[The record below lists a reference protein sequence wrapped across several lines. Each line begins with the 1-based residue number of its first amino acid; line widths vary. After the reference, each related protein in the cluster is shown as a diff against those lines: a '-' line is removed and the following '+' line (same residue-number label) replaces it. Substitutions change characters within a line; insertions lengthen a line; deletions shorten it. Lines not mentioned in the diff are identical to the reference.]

1 MLRLTDIA
9 LDILE
14 RWKKIKKFTVKKMKK
29 QNNKKKKKFKPA
41 YQMTRK
47 EKQKVYDR
55 LSEIKIEDCE

>member
-1 MLRLTDIA
+1 
-9 LDILE
+9 
-14 RWKKIKKFTVKKMKK
+14 MKK